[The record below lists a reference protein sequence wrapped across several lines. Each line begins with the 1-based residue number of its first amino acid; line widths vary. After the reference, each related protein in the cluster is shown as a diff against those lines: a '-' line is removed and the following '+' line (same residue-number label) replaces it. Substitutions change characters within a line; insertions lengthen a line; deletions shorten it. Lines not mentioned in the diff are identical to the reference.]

1 MHGRDGAMGVTGATA
16 GAIATVALRF
26 GSTDCER
33 FHPGFAA
40 QPVNAWSS
48 LAFLVAG
55 CYILYGAFRQ
65 PEARKELV
73 AFGLLVGANAI
84 GSFVYH
90 GPAFAW
96 GHWAHDVP
104 AVGIPLFVAIH
115 DLGLVRGWPVSRRL
129 LFFGVTLSLV
139 GLILVPLD
147 GAAFALACLL
157 VPAAGVGELAAYRAG
172 YRPRLSDG
180 WSSWT
185 TAWVIVILSLV
196 MAVGA
201 FLFGRTDSSFCS
213 PGSVFQYHAAWHVLS
228 AVSAAA
234 FAFAGLE
241 HGPARISGKAE
252 AD

>member
-1 MHGRDGAMGVTGATA
+1 MAVMT
-16 GAIATVALRF
+16 ATVGAAATIAMRF

-33 FHPGFAA
+33 FYTGFAA

-48 LAFLVAG
+48 LVFLVAG
-55 CYILYGAFRQ
+55 CFILYGAWRQ

-73 AFGLLVGANAI
+73 AFGMLVAANAI

-96 GHWAHDVP
+96 GRWAHDLP
-104 AVGIPLFVAIH
+104 AVGIPLFVAVH

-129 LFFGVTLSLV
+129 LVIGALLSLV
-139 GLILVPLD
+139 GLILVPLA
-147 GAAFALACLL
+147 GATFALASLL
-157 VPAAGVGELAAYRAG
+157 VPVAGVGELAAYRAG
-172 YRPRLSDG
+172 YRPRPSDG
-180 WSSWT
+180 WSSWM
-185 TAWVIVILSLV
+185 AGWVIVIVSLV
-196 MAVGA
+196 LAVGA
-201 FLFGRTDSSFCS
+201 FLLGRTVSPLCN

-241 HGPARISGKAE
+241 HGLSRIPEEAE